1 MVLQVVSGGAD
12 EPCELGQRCST
23 TRERW
28 LGLEFSSWRGN
39 PELGPGRP
47 SALWEKRQEREAM

>member
-23 TRERW
+23 TRALAGTGVFDLAGKSRAR
-28 LGLEFSSWRGN
+28 S
-39 PELGPGRP
+39 RP
-47 SALWEKRQEREAM
+47 AVSPMGEGRQEREAM